1 MADVVETEGLLI
13 LADRENAV
21 LDGEV
26 FAGEHEVDAG
36 VGGGPRN
43 VDAANAR
50 VWVRR
55 AQEFTVDHAGK
66 GNVVGEPGLA
76 GDFGAGV
83 HAAAGVTDYAEIAIV
98 SVGFFRWRIFLLRH
112 GRS

>member
-1 MADVVETEGLLI
+1 M
-13 LADRENAV
+13 
-21 LDGEV
+21 
-26 FAGEHEVDAG
+26 
-36 VGGGPRN
+36 
-43 VDAANAR
+43 
-50 VWVRR
+50 
-55 AQEFTVDHAGK
+55 DHAGK

-98 SVGFFRWRIFLLRH
+98 SVGFFRWRIVLLRH